1 MGFSST
7 ELRGE
12 SYEEV
17 ISAFEKEG
25 FSNILTN
32 EIADLSLKDIA
43 EENKVDTVK
52 IGIFDKFTSIS
63 KYPSNFPVLITY
75 HTLEKY
81 SVPMSSKEAKGAN
94 YQDVMGKVEEA
105 GFENITLEVEYDI
118 ITGWITD
125 DGKVKSVTVNDDGK
139 FASGKEYRADAEV
152 VITYH
157 TYRSNKS
164 K

>member
-1 MGFSST
+1 M
-7 ELRGE
+7 
-12 SYEEV
+12 
-17 ISAFEKEG
+17 
-25 FSNILTN
+25 
-32 EIADLSLKDIA
+32 
-43 EENKVDTVK
+43 K
-52 IGIFDKFTSIS
+52 IGIFEKFTSTS
-63 KYPSNFPVLITY
+63 KYPSNFPVVITY

-94 YQDVMGKVEEA
+94 YQDVMEKFEEA
-105 GFENITLEVEYDI
+105 GFENITLEVEYDV

-125 DGKVKSVTVNDDGK
+125 DEEVKSVTVNNDRK

-157 TYRSNKS
+157 TYRSNKP

>member
-1 MGFSST
+1 M
-7 ELRGE
+7 
-12 SYEEV
+12 
-17 ISAFEKEG
+17 
-25 FSNILTN
+25 
-32 EIADLSLKDIA
+32 SLKDIA

-75 HTLEKY
+75 HTLAKNIQCQCHR
-81 SVPMSSKEAKGAN
+81 KKLKGAN
-94 YQDVMGKVEEA
+94 YQDVIGENLKKQA
-105 GFENITLEVEYDI
+105 FENITLEVEYDI

>member
-1 MGFSST
+1 
-7 ELRGE
+7 
-12 SYEEV
+12 
-17 ISAFEKEG
+17 
-25 FSNILTN
+25 
-32 EIADLSLKDIA
+32 
-43 EENKVDTVK
+43 
-52 IGIFDKFTSIS
+52 
-63 KYPSNFPVLITY
+63 
-75 HTLEKY
+75 
-81 SVPMSSKEAKGAN
+81 MSSKEAKGAN
-94 YQDVMGKVEEA
+94 YQDVMGKFEEA

-139 FASGKEYRADAEV
+139 FASGKEYRADAKV